1 MTKSNYHKKST
12 LANGVRIVTEKIPYV
27 HSVSVGIWILAGTI
41 DETTEN
47 NGIAHFVEHMVFKG
61 TESRTSLEI
70 ADSLESLGGH
80 INAFTGKE
88 ITCFYAHVLD
98 ENIEIAIDILAD
110 LIINPLLAVK
120 DVEREKRVVLEEI
133 GELEDSPDELI
144 HEYFIESLYK
154 PHPISFSTLGK
165 RKTIN
170 SLNRN
175 KIIKFIQSNY
185 SGNRIVVAAAGNI
198 DHENVVDTVSKYL
211 IDIKKSSDRSTNIL
225 QKEKITKKV
234 IENNFQQAHICIGRR
249 GFSYC
254 DPRRYSLL
262 LLNTILGFGMSSRL
276 FQNIRERHGLAYS
289 IYSFVDF
296 LKDTGLFGVYLGTDK
311 ENIDFSI
318 ELVKKEM
325 NTFIQEPISDEE
337 LDKRKNQ
344 LKGNLLLGLE
354 STSNR
359 MNRLAKTEI
368 NYGKFHSID
377 SIIVAIDNVTSD
389 QIFELS
395 SWLFAEEQL
404 STIILKPA

>member
-1 MTKSNYHKKST
+1 MKNKNYYKKSV
-12 LANGVRIVTEKIPYV
+12 LDNGVRVITEKIPYV
-27 HSVSVGIWILAGTI
+27 HSVSIGIWILSGTI
-41 DETTEN
+41 DENVEN

-61 TESRTSLEI
+61 TKSRTSLEL

-88 ITCFYAHVLD
+88 ITCYYAHILD
-98 ENIEIAIDILAD
+98 ENVEIAIDILAD
-110 LIINPLLAVK
+110 LIINPLLAEK
-120 DVEREKRVVLEEI
+120 DIEREKKVVLEEI

-154 PHPISFSTLGK
+154 PHPISFSTLGNK
-165 RKTIN
+165 NTVN

-175 KIIKFIQSNY
+175 KIEKFIQNNY
-185 SGNRIVVAAAGNI
+185 SGNRIVVAAAGNLN
-198 DHENVVDTVSKYL
+198 HEKVVETADKYL
-211 IDIKKSSDRSTNIL
+211 TDIKKYTDRSSSNL
-225 QKEKITKKV
+225 KEEKTRTKI

-249 GFSYC
+249 GFSYS
-254 DPRRYSLL
+254 DSRRYPLL

-276 FQNIRERHGLAYS
+276 FQNIREKHGLAYS
-289 IYSFVDF
+289 IYSFADF
-296 LKDTGLFGVYLGTDK
+296 LKNTGVFGVYLGTDK
-311 ENIDFSI
+311 ENIDLGI
-318 ELVKKEM
+318 ELVKKEL
-325 NTFIQEPISDEE
+325 NIFKKELISKIE

-368 NYGKFHSID
+368 NYSKFNTID
-377 SIIVAIDNVTSD
+377 SIIVAIDNVTRE
-389 QIFELS
+389 QIFELA
-395 SWLFAEEQL
+395 SWLFIEDQL